1 MEILGLR
8 IRSIFSS
15 SFPIRKL
22 ALKCW
27 IMKGKKSQEI
37 EVTST
42 SEQRKTCLAS
52 ENCLR
57 ENVSNWC
64 SPGCQPGILGPACNS
79 RHAVCRALFLCHFLA
94 TQQPRVLRGLSFSG
108 GHTVGVRTGTQNCQV
123 SGCRLCPHPSEC
135 ERGISLFAVQSAS
148 FSVMCLVEKTLN

>member
-1 MEILGLR
+1 MEIVGLR
-8 IRSIFSS
+8 IRSIFSF

-42 SEQRKTCLAS
+42 LEQRKICLVS

-57 ENVSNWC
+57 RNVSSWYW
-64 SPGCQPGILGPACNS
+64 
-79 RHAVCRALFLCHFLA
+79 
-94 TQQPRVLRGLSFSG
+94 
-108 GHTVGVRTGTQNCQV
+108 
-123 SGCRLCPHPSEC
+123 
-135 ERGISLFAVQSAS
+135 
-148 FSVMCLVEKTLN
+148 